1 MKLNYL
7 LSSSLIIII
16 LSWTNTSFAQS
27 NTYNRML
34 NNASKVVRGKIVGSE
49 EVRYDYDED
58 NKNIVC
64 GQILDIEVTESF
76 KGGNESFRVFASN
89 NDMLIGE
96 EYEYFIIARRN
107 NNASDTPKLA
117 FINCFDEKSTRMDV
131 SYIPYLA
138 TSLRQQIFPIVNY
151 KREDNIVDP
160 DTRVAKK
167 GNGYCLW
174 IELPITRCLI
184 PLQGVVLITATMTL
198 SKKCVLQTFLGMSTL
213 NKAVKRLISDHQQ
226 LCSGYFLL

>member
-151 KREDNIVDP
+151 KREDIIVDP

-167 GNGYCLW
+167 GEWLLLVDRIANNTLPYTIARRRFNNGNDDI
-174 IELPITRCLI
+174 IEEMRL
-184 PLQGVVLITATMTL
+184 AD
-198 SKKCVLQTFLGMSTL
+198 FLRDF
-213 NKAVKRLISDHQQ
+213 NIK
-226 LCSGYFLL
+226 

>member
-167 GNGYCLW
+167 GEWLLLVDRIANNTLPYTIARRRFNNGNDDI
-174 IELPITRCLI
+174 IEEMRL
-184 PLQGVVLITATMTL
+184 AD
-198 SKKCVLQTFLGMSTL
+198 FLRDV
-213 NKAVKRLISDHQQ
+213 NIK
-226 LCSGYFLL
+226 

>member
-1 MKLNYL
+1 MKLSYL

-34 NNASKVVRGKIVGSE
+34 NTASKVVRGKIVGSE

-167 GNGYCLW
+167 GEWLLLVDRIANNTLPYTIARRRFNNGNDDI
-174 IELPITRCLI
+174 IEEMRL
-184 PLQGVVLITATMTL
+184 AD
-198 SKKCVLQTFLGMSTL
+198 FLRDV
-213 NKAVKRLISDHQQ
+213 NIK
-226 LCSGYFLL
+226 

>member
-16 LSWTNTSFAQS
+16 LSWTNTSFAQR

-34 NNASKVVRGKIVGSE
+34 NTASKVVRGKIVGSE

-151 KREDNIVDP
+151 KREDIIVDP

-167 GNGYCLW
+167 GEWLLLVDRIANNTLPYTIARRRFNNGNDDI
-174 IELPITRCLI
+174 IEEMRL
-184 PLQGVVLITATMTL
+184 AD
-198 SKKCVLQTFLGMSTL
+198 FLRDF
-213 NKAVKRLISDHQQ
+213 NIK
-226 LCSGYFLL
+226 

>member
-1 MKLNYL
+1 MKIKYFL
-7 LSSSLIIII
+7 SSLIIII
-16 LSWTNTSFAQS
+16 FSWTNTSFAQS

-34 NNASKVVRGKIVGSE
+34 NTASKVVRGKIVGSE

-64 GQILDIEVTESF
+64 GQILDIEVTQSF

-131 SYIPYLA
+131 SNIPYLA
-138 TSLRQQIFPIVNY
+138 TSLRQQIFPIVSY
-151 KREDNIVDP
+151 KREDNIIDP

-167 GNGYCLW
+167 GEWLLLVDRIANNTLPYTIARRRFNNGNEDI
-174 IELPITRCLI
+174 IEEMR
-184 PLQGVVLITATMTL
+184 L
-198 SKKCVLQTFLGMSTL
+198 SDFLRDF
-213 NKAVKRLISDHQQ
+213 NIK
-226 LCSGYFLL
+226 

>member
-1 MKLNYL
+1 MKLSYL

-34 NNASKVVRGKIVGSE
+34 NIASKVVRGKIVGSE

-167 GNGYCLW
+167 GEWLLLVDRIANNTLPYTIARRRFNNGNDDI
-174 IELPITRCLI
+174 IEEMRL
-184 PLQGVVLITATMTL
+184 AD
-198 SKKCVLQTFLGMSTL
+198 FLRDV
-213 NKAVKRLISDHQQ
+213 NIK
-226 LCSGYFLL
+226 

>member
-1 MKLNYL
+1 MKLNLL
-7 LSSSLIIII
+7 LSLLIITI
-16 LSWTNTSFAQS
+16 LSGSNASFAQS

-34 NNASKVVRGKIVGSE
+34 NTASKVVRGKIVGSE
-49 EVRYDYDED
+49 EVRYDYDEE

-89 NDMLIGE
+89 KDMLIGE

-151 KREDNIVDP
+151 KREDNIIDP

-167 GNGYCLW
+167 GEWLLLVDRIANNALPYTIARRRFNNGNEDI
-174 IELPITRCLI
+174 IEEMRL
-184 PLQGVVLITATMTL
+184 AD
-198 SKKCVLQTFLGMSTL
+198 FLRDF
-213 NKAVKRLISDHQQ
+213 NIK
-226 LCSGYFLL
+226 

>member
-7 LSSSLIIII
+7 LSLLIITI

-34 NNASKVVRGKIVGSE
+34 NTASKVVRGKIVGSE

-138 TSLRQQIFPIVNY
+138 TSLRQQIFPIVSY
-151 KREDNIVDP
+151 KREDNIIDP

-167 GNGYCLW
+167 GEWLLLVDRIANNTLPYTIARRRFNNGNEDI
-174 IELPITRCLI
+174 IEEMRF
-184 PLQGVVLITATMTL
+184 
-198 SKKCVLQTFLGMSTL
+198 SDFLRDF
-213 NKAVKRLISDHQQ
+213 NIK
-226 LCSGYFLL
+226 

>member
-34 NNASKVVRGKIVGSE
+34 NTASKVVRGKIVGSE

-151 KREDNIVDP
+151 KREDIIVDP

-167 GNGYCLW
+167 GEWLLLVDRIANNTLPYTIARRRFNNGNDDI
-174 IELPITRCLI
+174 IEEMRL
-184 PLQGVVLITATMTL
+184 AD
-198 SKKCVLQTFLGMSTL
+198 FLRDFYI
-213 NKAVKRLISDHQQ
+213 K
-226 LCSGYFLL
+226 

>member
-34 NNASKVVRGKIVGSE
+34 NTASKVVRGKIVGSE

-151 KREDNIVDP
+151 KREDIIVDP

-167 GNGYCLW
+167 GEWLLLVDRIANNTLPYTIARRRFNNGNDDI
-174 IELPITRCLI
+174 IEEMRL
-184 PLQGVVLITATMTL
+184 AD
-198 SKKCVLQTFLGMSTL
+198 FLRDV
-213 NKAVKRLISDHQQ
+213 NIK
-226 LCSGYFLL
+226 

>member
-34 NNASKVVRGKIVGSE
+34 NTASKVVRGKIVGSE

-151 KREDNIVDP
+151 KREDIIVDP

-167 GNGYCLW
+167 GEWLLLVDRIDNNTLPYTIARRRFNNGNDDI
-174 IELPITRCLI
+174 IEEMRL
-184 PLQGVVLITATMTL
+184 AD
-198 SKKCVLQTFLGMSTL
+198 FLRDF
-213 NKAVKRLISDHQQ
+213 NIK
-226 LCSGYFLL
+226 

>member
-7 LSSSLIIII
+7 LSLLIITI

-34 NNASKVVRGKIVGSE
+34 NTASKVVRGKIVGSE

-117 FINCFDEKSTRMDV
+117 FINCFDEKSTRIDV

-138 TSLRQQIFPIVNY
+138 TSLRQQIFPIVSY
-151 KREDNIVDP
+151 KREDNIIDP

-167 GNGYCLW
+167 GEWLLLVDRIANNTLPYTIARRRFNNGNEDI
-174 IELPITRCLI
+174 IEEMRF
-184 PLQGVVLITATMTL
+184 
-198 SKKCVLQTFLGMSTL
+198 SDFLRDF
-213 NKAVKRLISDHQQ
+213 NIK
-226 LCSGYFLL
+226 

>member
-34 NNASKVVRGKIVGSE
+34 NTASKVVRGKIVGSE

-167 GNGYCLW
+167 GEWLLLVDRIANNTLPYTIARRRFNNGNDDI
-174 IELPITRCLI
+174 IEEMRL
-184 PLQGVVLITATMTL
+184 AD
-198 SKKCVLQTFLGMSTL
+198 FLRDF
-213 NKAVKRLISDHQQ
+213 NIK
-226 LCSGYFLL
+226 

>member
-34 NNASKVVRGKIVGSE
+34 NTASKVVRGKIVGSE

-167 GNGYCLW
+167 GEWLLLVDRIANNTLPYTIARRRYNNGNDDI
-174 IELPITRCLI
+174 IEEMRL
-184 PLQGVVLITATMTL
+184 AD
-198 SKKCVLQTFLGMSTL
+198 FLRDF
-213 NKAVKRLISDHQQ
+213 KIK
-226 LCSGYFLL
+226 

>member
-16 LSWTNTSFAQS
+16 LSWANTSFAQR

-34 NNASKVVRGKIVGSE
+34 NTASKVVRGKIVGSE

-167 GNGYCLW
+167 GEWLLLVDRIANNTLPYTIARRRFNNGNDDI
-174 IELPITRCLI
+174 IEEMRL
-184 PLQGVVLITATMTL
+184 AD
-198 SKKCVLQTFLGMSTL
+198 FLRDV
-213 NKAVKRLISDHQQ
+213 NIK
-226 LCSGYFLL
+226 

>member
-7 LSSSLIIII
+7 LSSLIIII

-34 NNASKVVRGKIVGSE
+34 NTASKVVRGKIVGSE

-151 KREDNIVDP
+151 KREDIIVDP

-167 GNGYCLW
+167 GEWLLLVDRIANNTLPYTIARRRFNNGNDDI
-174 IELPITRCLI
+174 IEEMRL
-184 PLQGVVLITATMTL
+184 AD
-198 SKKCVLQTFLGMSTL
+198 FLRDF
-213 NKAVKRLISDHQQ
+213 NIK
-226 LCSGYFLL
+226 

>member
-7 LSSSLIIII
+7 LSLLIITI
-16 LSWTNTSFAQS
+16 LLWTNTSFAQS
-27 NTYNRML
+27 STYNRML
-34 NNASKVVRGKIVGSE
+34 NTASKVVRGKIVGSE
-49 EVRYDYDED
+49 EVRYDYDEE

-89 NDMLIGE
+89 KDMLIGE

-151 KREDNIVDP
+151 KREDNIIDP

-167 GNGYCLW
+167 GEWLLLVDRIANNALPYTIARRRFNNGNKDI
-174 IELPITRCLI
+174 IEEMRL
-184 PLQGVVLITATMTL
+184 AD
-198 SKKCVLQTFLGMSTL
+198 FLRDF
-213 NKAVKRLISDHQQ
+213 NIK
-226 LCSGYFLL
+226 

>member
-34 NNASKVVRGKIVGSE
+34 NTASKVVRGKIVGSE

-151 KREDNIVDP
+151 KREDIIVDP

-167 GNGYCLW
+167 GEWLLLVDRIANNTLPYTIARRRFNNGNDDI
-174 IELPITRCLI
+174 IEEMRL
-184 PLQGVVLITATMTL
+184 AD
-198 SKKCVLQTFLGMSTL
+198 FLRDF
-213 NKAVKRLISDHQQ
+213 NIK
-226 LCSGYFLL
+226 

>member
-34 NNASKVVRGKIVGSE
+34 NTASKVVRGKIVGSE

-167 GNGYCLW
+167 GEWLLLVDRIANNTLPYTIARRRFNNGNDDI
-174 IELPITRCLI
+174 IEEMRL
-184 PLQGVVLITATMTL
+184 AD
-198 SKKCVLQTFLGMSTL
+198 FLKDV
-213 NKAVKRLISDHQQ
+213 NIK
-226 LCSGYFLL
+226 

>member
-34 NNASKVVRGKIVGSE
+34 NTASKVVRGKIVGSE

-151 KREDNIVDP
+151 KRENNIVDP

-167 GNGYCLW
+167 GEWLLLVDRIANNTLPYTIARRRFNNGNDDI
-174 IELPITRCLI
+174 IEEMRL
-184 PLQGVVLITATMTL
+184 AD
-198 SKKCVLQTFLGMSTL
+198 FLRDF
-213 NKAVKRLISDHQQ
+213 NIK
-226 LCSGYFLL
+226 

>member
-7 LSSSLIIII
+7 LSSLIIII

-34 NNASKVVRGKIVGSE
+34 NTASKVVRGKIVGSE

-167 GNGYCLW
+167 GEWLLLVDRIANNTLPYTIARRRFNNGNDDI
-174 IELPITRCLI
+174 IEEMRL
-184 PLQGVVLITATMTL
+184 AD
-198 SKKCVLQTFLGMSTL
+198 FLRDF
-213 NKAVKRLISDHQQ
+213 NIK
-226 LCSGYFLL
+226 

>member
-34 NNASKVVRGKIVGSE
+34 NTASKVVRGKIVGSE

-167 GNGYCLW
+167 GEWLLLVDRIANNTLPYTIARRRFNNGNDDI
-174 IELPITRCLI
+174 IEEMRL
-184 PLQGVVLITATMTL
+184 AD
-198 SKKCVLQTFLGMSTL
+198 FLRDV
-213 NKAVKRLISDHQQ
+213 NIK
-226 LCSGYFLL
+226 

>member
-167 GNGYCLW
+167 GEWLLLVDRIANNTLPYTIARRRFNNGNDDI
-174 IELPITRCLI
+174 IEEMRL
-184 PLQGVVLITATMTL
+184 AD
-198 SKKCVLQTFLGMSTL
+198 FLRDF
-213 NKAVKRLISDHQQ
+213 NIK
-226 LCSGYFLL
+226 